1 MRSAFLLG
9 GINCMTMLTHYIR
22 GALAINDLSTIY
34 IDSIK
39 NVTHSLFGRSTIIC
53 GGIFNSASIRMC
65 KKST

>member
-1 MRSAFLLG
+1 MHSTFLLG
-9 GINCMTMLTHYIR
+9 GISSMTMLTHYIC

-53 GGIFNSASIRMC
+53 GGIFNSALIRMC
-65 KKST
+65 KKNT